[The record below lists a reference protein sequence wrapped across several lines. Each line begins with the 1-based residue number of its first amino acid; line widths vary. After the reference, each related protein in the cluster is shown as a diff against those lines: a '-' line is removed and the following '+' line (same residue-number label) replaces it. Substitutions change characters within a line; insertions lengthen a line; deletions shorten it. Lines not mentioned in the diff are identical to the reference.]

1 MWRIWRN
8 HQSHFKSVDAKEKE
22 SEIKSVVTAFKDKKP
37 EDVIEQ
43 LVNSISFIKNINED
57 FYESLT
63 NFIIMGNGTSFPIK
77 SKNKLNGISFEKNK
91 KEYHRYIFK
100 RIIWLFRAIINFKP
114 YIGETYQYG

>member
-63 NFIIMGNGTSFPIK
+63 NFIVMAVIQVF
-77 SKNKLNGISFEKNK
+77 
-91 KEYHRYIFK
+91 
-100 RIIWLFRAIINFKP
+100 
-114 YIGETYQYG
+114 Q